1 MKAAI
6 LLCLLLAG
14 CATTPAGVDFDRVC
28 AFQPLGAREG
38 LAFARVICAT
48 PEQK

>member
-14 CATTPAGVDFDRVC
+14 CVC